1 MIRRISYTKY
11 KAVVLEIKMNEILKA
26 IPVMFN
32 QRKPVNA
39 PPRIDIT
46 EMAIRRTNR
55 QFEQA
60 FVEVTSHVTKQKSSN
75 K

>member
-1 MIRRISYTKY
+1 
-11 KAVVLEIKMNEILKA
+11 MNEILKA

-32 QRKPVNA
+32 QRKPVHA

-60 FVEVTSHVTKQKSSN
+60 FIEVTSHVTKQKSSN

>member
-1 MIRRISYTKY
+1 
-11 KAVVLEIKMNEILKA
+11 MNEILKA

-32 QRKPVNA
+32 QRKPVHA

-46 EMAIRRTNR
+46 EMAIRRTNS

-60 FVEVTSHVTKQKSSN
+60 FIEVSRPAIMFEKINLPKQICSKN
-75 K
+75 KK

>member
-1 MIRRISYTKY
+1 
-11 KAVVLEIKMNEILKA
+11 MNELLKA
-26 IPVMFN
+26 IPVLFY
-32 QRKPVNA
+32 QRNPVNA

-60 FVEVTSHVTKQKSSN
+60 FIEVTSHTQSKRHN
-75 K
+75 

>member
-1 MIRRISYTKY
+1 
-11 KAVVLEIKMNEILKA
+11 MNEILKA
-26 IPVMFN
+26 IPAMFN
-32 QRKPVNA
+32 QRKPVHA

-46 EMAIRRTNR
+46 EMAIRRTNS

-60 FVEVTSHVTKQKSSN
+60 FIEVTSHVTKQKSSN

>member
-1 MIRRISYTKY
+1 
-11 KAVVLEIKMNEILKA
+11 
-26 IPVMFN
+26 MFN

-60 FVEVTSHVTKQKSSN
+60 FAAIPTGALIKAFLFK

>member
-1 MIRRISYTKY
+1 
-11 KAVVLEIKMNEILKA
+11 MNEILKA

-60 FVEVTSHVTKQKSSN
+60 FIEVTSHVTQAGKTKKDFYAILKQL
-75 K
+75 